1 MDKNMPIGVFD
12 SGLGG
17 ISVLR
22 ECVKELPRENFI
34 YFGDSANAPYGTRS
48 KKEIQKLS
56 LKAAELLMD
65 KGIKALLVAC
75 NTASSIAGEILR
87 EKYPDFIIVE
97 IEPALKPAVTDF
109 PKGRIVVMATPTTL
123 REEKFAN
130 LLGQYSQVADICKL
144 PCPGLPEFVE
154 RGELDSV
161 ALENYLQKTMAQVKE
176 KPIDAIVLGC
186 THYPFV
192 EKMIKKVAGYKTIIY
207 DGSGGTARQL
217 RRRLDSFNLLN
228 DDQSCGNISW
238 LNSSNTNE
246 IILLSQ
252 KLFSVTL

>member
-1 MDKNMPIGVFD
+1 MDRNMPVGVFD

-22 ECVKELPRENFI
+22 ECVKELPKENFI
-34 YFGDSANAPYGTRS
+34 YYGDSANAPYGTRT
-48 KKEIQKLS
+48 KKEIQELS
-56 LKAAELLMD
+56 LQAADFLME

-87 EKYPDFIIVE
+87 EKYPEFIIVE

-109 PKGRIVVMATPTTL
+109 PGGRIVVMATPTTL
-123 REEKFAN
+123 REEKFSS
-130 LLGQYSQVADICKL
+130 LLGRYSEAAEICKL

-154 RGELDSV
+154 RGELDSI
-161 ALENYLQKTMAQVKE
+161 ALENYLQETMAQVKE

-217 RRRLDSFNLLN
+217 RRRLDSLNLLN
-228 DDQSCGNISW
+228 NNDGYGNISW
-238 LNSSNTNE
+238 FNSCNSNEN
-246 IILLSQ
+246 ILLSK